1 MHPIPQGWCEP
12 QQSGQGQQEQA
23 AQVTSPWVLNTS
35 EDVDTTDAPANLFQH
50 FTLFFCLKEMPLVSV
65 HAQCT
70 LTCHWVQLQE
80 LILPP
85 NILSLFPY
93 DRLKK
98 KKQWQQL
105 FPQHSLHYRL
115 YHMKWFDYPKSHK
128 LCSYLLLNS
137 YIWTTPAPLSA
148 KELFSIEGL
157 GNTTKKKK
165 KEQRKKLHCNSTE
178 WHGGFLS
185 LSGNFKGTWFYDS
198 MMPSIVWKCVPWHEN
213 LFLCM
218 STSVMNVLL
227 SKTVL
232 ATSR

>member
-70 LTCHWVQLQE
+70 LTCHWAQLQE

-93 DRLKK
+93 DR
-98 KKQWQQL
+98 
-105 FPQHSLHYRL
+105 F
-115 YHMKWFDYPKSHK
+115 
-128 LCSYLLLNS
+128 
-137 YIWTTPAPLSA
+137 
-148 KELFSIEGL
+148 
-157 GNTTKKKK
+157 KKKK
-165 KEQRKKLHCNSTE
+165 KKAMAAALSPAFITLQIIPHEVIWLSKESQTLQLPSTE
-178 WHGGFLS
+178 FIHLNYSGSS
-185 LSGNFKGTWFYDS
+185 LSKIAVFNWGIGKYYQKKKKRAKEK
-198 MMPSIVWKCVPWHEN
+198 IA
-213 LFLCM
+213 L
-218 STSVMNVLL
+218 
-227 SKTVL
+227 
-232 ATSR
+232 

>member
-1 MHPIPQGWCEP
+1 MHPIPQDWCEP

-35 EDVDTTDAPANLFQH
+35 EDADTTDAPANLFQH

-70 LTCHWVQLQE
+70 LTCHWAQLQE

-98 KKQWQQL
+98 KKAMAAALSPAFITLQIIPHEVIWLSKESQTLQL
-105 FPQHSLHYRL
+105 PSTEFIHLNYSGSSLSKRAVFNWGIGKY
-115 YHMKWFDYPKSHK
+115 YQ
-128 LCSYLLLNS
+128 
-137 YIWTTPAPLSA
+137 
-148 KELFSIEGL
+148 
-157 GNTTKKKK
+157 KK

-198 MMPSIVWKCVPWHEN
+198 MMPFIVWKCVPWHEN

>member
-70 LTCHWVQLQE
+70 LTCHWAQLQE

-93 DRLKK
+93 DR
-98 KKQWQQL
+98 
-105 FPQHSLHYRL
+105 F
-115 YHMKWFDYPKSHK
+115 
-128 LCSYLLLNS
+128 
-137 YIWTTPAPLSA
+137 
-148 KELFSIEGL
+148 
-157 GNTTKKKK
+157 KKKK
-165 KEQRKKLHCNSTE
+165 KAMAAALSPAFITLQIIPDEVIWLSKESQTLQLPSTE
-178 WHGGFLS
+178 FIHLNYSGSS
-185 LSGNFKGTWFYDS
+185 LSKRAVFNWGIGKYYQKKKKKSKGKNCIVTPQNGMVVFCLYLAISKGHDS
-198 MMPSIVWKCVPWHEN
+198 MILWC
-213 LFLCM
+213 
-218 STSVMNVLL
+218 L
-227 SKTVL
+227 S
-232 ATSR
+232 